1 MKYLPN
7 GKLIIKDNIGY
18 VGNNEQYIQFNGKYN
33 PYQTEQ
39 VNTTFN
45 FVENTNNNYT
55 IMPTGNYY
63 KCTACIMTFDISEN
77 GTGVP
82 QMQLVIG
89 ESKIRINNTST
100 FSDTFYFMPLLSNQY
115 THLVIQQN
123 NSNHGTPFPI
133 PYAVSMIAPIILQS
147 IGNGN
152 VKINIKICFA

>member
-1 MKYLPN
+1 
-7 GKLIIKDNIGY
+7 
-18 VGNNEQYIQFNGKYN
+18 
-33 PYQTEQ
+33 
-39 VNTTFN
+39 
-45 FVENTNNNYT
+45 
-55 IMPTGNYY
+55 MPTGNYY

-89 ESKIRINNTST
+89 KSKIRINNTST